1 MHKLIFYDNFKE
13 ERILYVRLNLV
24 GIIYFLS
31 IINILWISMLVNG
44 GIKQLGNIIFV
55 IVNLVYIYWTIYS
68 LLWLAKYEIFAY
80 GDKII
85 VRSVYGKYTVM
96 LNEIKSYE
104 YKTWGNSY
112 KITIFLSD
120 NRLHLF
126 EFTKR
131 KIIIYTKHYN
141 EFAKMLRM

>member
-1 MHKLIFYDNFKE
+1 M
-13 ERILYVRLNLV
+13 
-24 GIIYFLS
+24 
-31 IINILWISMLVNG
+31 
-44 GIKQLGNIIFV
+44 
-55 IVNLVYIYWTIYS
+55 VYIYWTIYS
-68 LLWLAKYEIFAY
+68 LLWFAKYEIFAY

-85 VRSVYGKYTVM
+85 VQSVYRKYTVM

-104 YKTWGNSY
+104 YKTMGNLY
-112 KITIFLSD
+112 KITIFLND

-126 EFTKR
+126 ESAKR